1 MPDKVPDIDSELH
14 FLLLRAFHHVNQTVV
29 ARTRALGLLPG
40 QPKILE
46 YLAENDGCR
55 ARDICSGCCQD
66 KSTMTSL
73 LARMERE
80 GIVRREEDPG
90 DRRASRV
97 FLTEKGHDLAMEVKR
112 VVWVVDDEACQG
124 LDAAKL
130 ASALD
135 VLRTLSERS
144 FS

>member
-1 MPDKVPDIDSELH
+1 MTNRVPDIDSELH

-55 ARDICSGCCQD
+55 ARDICDGCCQD

-73 LARMERE
+73 LARMERD
-80 GIVRREEDPG
+80 GVVRREEDPG

-97 FLTEKGHDLAMEVKR
+97 FLTAKGRGLAMEVKR
-112 VVWVVDDEACQG
+112 IVWAVDDETCRG
-124 LDAAKL
+124 LGAAEI
-130 ASALD
+130 AGALD
-135 VLRTLSERS
+135 VLRKLSERS